1 MGFRKNAT
9 INIMKQRNA
18 FTVIF
23 LFFTYLSMHAQE
35 IYHGKVVDDNRQAV
49 ASANVVLL
57 NDKDSTFIVGVTT
70 GEDGSY
76 KITSKEKG
84 LLKISCI
91 GYETK
96 IIQAKPNEYQTIS
109 LPFKATGLDEV
120 VVKAS
125 PVHIKN
131 LDDGI
136 IYNLA
141 KDKYAQKDNLLNAL
155 NRIPLLMVSSNG
167 TINVAGK
174 NSYVVYLNGKPYHI
188 ANADPGQVL
197 RSIPSSDIK
206 QVEVITRP
214 AQRFG
219 ESAPV
224 INIITRGNSLEGY
237 HVNINGMGATTPKAT
252 GAASFLGIKNNVQFY
267 AGYTYDLWGQRDV
280 RWRHEYKFGNEKS
293 TFSSSDKNHRNRHTH
308 LGRALFQ
315 WDVDTLRQVYA
326 DFHIDG
332 IELNE
337 RTFYDQGNLNDNEVS
352 GYKSVSDTWDASLET
367 NIIYSSRFK
376 NSKAR
381 KWRVG
386 YRFTLNPDNRD
397 YLIEQLTANS
407 TTRSKTKGR
416 LYTHNLQ
423 VFRRVNFTKQLFS
436 YFTLNTHI
444 RKGSSDSDY
453 LNGTTVN
460 HDDEFRYTQILGSF
474 DWRTIWYMTKS
485 NDLWLD
491 FTNKFEYADDKSTD
505 MDSHRQSFSYIPSVK
520 LTWQPNW
527 DNEFSLAFNSRISR
541 PSLQMLNPFI
551 GGKTNN
557 DVTQGSPELRNAR
570 SYALSLG
577 YSYLGKKLT
586 IFPTVTG
593 SFTRNALMGVFDT
606 DKTNSLLIE
615 TYSNISKVKTLSFE
629 LFLAYRPW
637 QWLTLRN
644 VSSCG
649 IQNIAD
655 DNKALDQSDRFYR
668 SASTVTFNLPQ
679 NWKFET
685 RFNCY
690 KVTPKAWVTYESGT
704 MYGFSLSKTLMK
716 GNMYVSVFAD
726 SPFAKHGEMDSHT
739 LLSAPNV
746 SYDKLWKV
754 QVRCVG
760 IEVSINLNRGKKAG
774 LKRNTSLQDTDI
786 KTGI

>member
-1 MGFRKNAT
+1 MKRRDLFT
-9 INIMKQRNA
+9 IILLQLA
-18 FTVIF
+18 CA
-23 LFFTYLSMHAQE
+23 SMYAQE
-35 IYHGKVVDDNRQAV
+35 KYHGKVVDDNHQAIV
-49 ASANVVLL
+49 AANVVLL
-57 NDKDSTFIVGVTT
+57 NDTDSTFITGTIT
-70 GEDGSY
+70 GEDGSF
-76 KITSKEKG
+76 KITSKPHG
-84 LLKISCI
+84 LLKVSCI

-96 IIQAKPNEYQTIS
+96 IFQAKPNEYLTLI
-109 LPFKATGLDEV
+109 LPSKATSLDEV

-125 PVHIKN
+125 PTHIKN

-136 IYNLA
+136 LYNLA
-141 KDKYAQKDNLLNAL
+141 RDKYAQKDNLLNAL

-174 NSYVVYLNGKPYHI
+174 SSYVVYLNGKPYQI
-188 ANADPGQVL
+188 ANADPAQVL
-197 RSIPSSDIK
+197 RSIPSADIK

-219 ESAPV
+219 ESVPV
-224 INIITRGNSLEGY
+224 INIITKGNSLEGY
-237 HVNINGMGATTPKAT
+237 HVNMNGMGATTPKAT
-252 GAASFLGIKNNVQFY
+252 GAASFLGVKNKVQFY
-267 AGYTYDLWGQRDV
+267 AGYTYDLWGQRDEH
-280 RWRHEYKFGNEKS
+280 RRYKYKFGDENS
-293 TFSSSDKNHRNRHTH
+293 TYSSSDKNHLNRHTH

-326 DFHIDG
+326 DFHING

-337 RTFYDQGNLNDNEVS
+337 WTYYDQRNQNDEEVS
-352 GYKSVSDTWDASLET
+352 SYKSVSDTWDASLET

-381 KWRVG
+381 KWKVG

-397 YLIEQLTANS
+397 YLIEQLSANS
-407 TTRSKTKGR
+407 TSRSKTKGR

-444 RKGSSDSDY
+444 RKGSSNSDY
-453 LNGTTVN
+453 FFGTAVD
-460 HDDEFRYTQILGSF
+460 HDDEFSYTQILSSF
-474 DWRTIWYMTKS
+474 DWRTMWYMTKS

-491 FTNKFEYADDKSTD
+491 FTNKFEYADDKSTY
-505 MDSHRQSFSYIPSVK
+505 MESHRHSFSYIPSAK

-527 DNEFSLAFNSRISR
+527 DNEFTLAFYSRISR

-557 DVTQGSPELRNAR
+557 DVTQGSPELKNAR

-577 YSYLGKKLT
+577 YSYFGKRLT
-586 IFPTVTG
+586 IFPTISG
-593 SFTRNALMGVFDT
+593 SLTRNALMGVFDT
-606 DKTNSLLIE
+606 DQTYSQLIE
-615 TYSNISKVKTLSFE
+615 TYSNISKVKKLSLE
-629 LFLAYRPW
+629 LFLSYRPW

-644 VSSCG
+644 VSSFG
-649 IQNIAD
+649 LQNISD
-655 DNKALDQSDRFYR
+655 DSKLLDQSDRFYR
-668 SASTVTFNLPQ
+668 SASTVTFNLPKS
-679 NWKFET
+679 WKFET

-690 KVTPKAWVTYESGT
+690 KVTPKAWVTYEPGVG
-704 MYGFSLSKTLMK
+704 YGFSLSKTLMK

-726 SPFAKHGEMDSHT
+726 SPFAKRGEMDSQT
-739 LLSAPNV
+739 YLSAPNV
-746 SYDKLWKV
+746 SYDKLWKI
-754 QVRCVG
+754 QARCIG
-760 IEVSINLNRGKKAG
+760 IEMSINLNRGKKAG
-774 LKRNTSLQDTDI
+774 LKRNTSLKDTDI